1 MITSKLKT
9 SVQAELQPACAE
21 AAVEATQP
29 IADITSQSNRRA
41 QWAQALL
48 LTVFYAIPAIR
59 CFYTAGFVDF
69 DVWWHLRTGEWIMQ
83 HHALPHMEPFSSFA
97 AGKPWNAYSWLFE
110 LLILQLFQQLG
121 LTGIVAYTIG
131 MVLIFTVLLHRMI
144 RHLQADFTMGILL
157 TFIACYC
164 LAPLNMP
171 RSWWFTIVFFVLELD
186 ILMQVRETGKT
197 RGLFWLPLIFALW
210 ANLHIQFVYGL
221 IVLLIALVEAVAA
234 QKWTGIQTRNRPS
247 WLFGTFIACA
257 LAVLVN
263 PYGWNIYAVAYQYG
277 TDKDLLYRLSEMQA
291 MAFRSPGDFIVLGFA
306 LAATAALAMARRI
319 QLFEILLLAFSIF
332 VSFRAQRDAWVV
344 VIAAC
349 AIIAPAIRGK
359 RENIF
364 RLKPSGVV
372 AAALAAGMIVI
383 LAFRALHVDNSKMQG
398 ILADHLPVHAV
409 EVIKER
415 GYSGP
420 LYNDFGWGGYL
431 IWSLRMPVS
440 IDGRT
445 NVYGDERIDRFVSIW
460 AGSPDWTS
468 DPDLVKAG
476 LIIGPASS
484 SLVQL
489 LRMDPRFELAYED
502 KVAAVFISRQAQYAG
517 PQ

>member
-21 AAVEATQP
+21 TAVDATQP
-29 IADITSQSNRRA
+29 IADITSQSNRWA
-41 QWAQALL
+41 QWAQAFL

-186 ILMQVRETGKT
+186 ILMQVRKTGKT

-247 WLFGTFIACA
+247 WLLGTFIACA
-257 LAVLVN
+257 LAVFVN

-291 MAFRSPGDFIVLGFA
+291 MAFRSPGEFIVLGFA
-306 LAATAALAMARRI
+306 LAATAVLAMARRI

-364 RLKPSGVV
+364 RLKPSGVT
-372 AAALAAGMIVI
+372 AAALAADLVVI
-383 LAFRALHVDNSKMQG
+383 LAFRALHVDNAKMQA

-468 DPDLVKAG
+468 DPDLAKAG

-502 KVAAVFISRQAQYAG
+502 KVAAVFISRKAQPAG
-517 PQ
+517 SQ

>member
-1 MITSKLKT
+1 MTTSKLRT
-9 SVQAELQPACAE
+9 SVQAELERPRVEAEGNAIQPA
-21 AAVEATQP
+21 P
-29 IADITSQSNRRA
+29 DITSQSDRWA

-59 CFYTAGFVDF
+59 CFYMAGFVDF

-83 HHALPHMEPFSSFA
+83 HHALPHTEPFSSFA
-97 AGKPWNAYSWLFE
+97 AGKSWSAYSWLFE
-110 LLILQLFQQLG
+110 LLILQLFQRLG

-144 RHLQADFTMGILL
+144 RHRQPDFTMGLL
-157 TFIACYC
+157 LMFIACYC
-164 LAPLNMP
+164 LDPLNMP

-186 ILMQVRETGKT
+186 ILMQVRKTGKT

-234 QKWTGIQTRNRPS
+234 QKWTSIRTRSRFS
-247 WLFGTFIACA
+247 WLLGTFIVCA

-344 VIAAC
+344 VIAAS

-364 RLKPSGVV
+364 RLKWSGV
-372 AAALAAGMIVI
+372 AAAAAAAGMLVI
-383 LAFRALHVDNSKMQG
+383 LAFQAIHVDNPKMQAV
-398 ILADHLPVHAV
+398 LAEHLPVRAV
-409 EVIKER
+409 EVVKER
-415 GYSGP
+415 GYRGP

-445 NVYGDERIDRFVSIW
+445 NVYGDERIDRFVSVW
-460 AGSPDWTS
+460 AGSSDWAS
-468 DPDLVKAG
+468 DPDLAKAG
-476 LIIGPASS
+476 LIIGPANSA
-484 SLVQL
+484 LVQL

-502 KVAAVFISRQAQYAG
+502 KVAAVFISRKAQPARSE
-517 PQ
+517 